1 MRLLPLAVLAPALIA
16 LAACSSGS
24 TAASASAPQSAAAA
38 ASPSAAC
45 KLKDQG
51 PDYIVRDADPGASV
65 LASEVGP
72 VDLADCKTTLDD
84 FPGTAG
90 QGPGECT
97 TIALASDNPGY
108 NVDAS
113 PAPRLKHVIMSAGPG
128 C

>member
-1 MRLLPLAVLAPALIA
+1 MRRLPLAVIAPALLA
-16 LAACSSGS
+16 LAACSSG
-24 TAASASAPQSAAAA
+24 TPAASSGAPPAAVAA
-38 ASPSAAC
+38 PSSSAAC

-51 PDYIVRDADPGASV
+51 PDYIVRDMDPGAST

-108 NVDAS
+108 NVDAN
-113 PAPRLKHVIMSAGPG
+113 PAPRLKHVLMSAGPG